1 MQTVVVDFS
10 GQNISVFYN
19 RQSFANVLM
28 GINSSVH
35 TAEDGCDQLKKSNN
49 F

>member
-1 MQTVVVDFS
+1 MQTVVADFS
-10 GQNISVFYN
+10 GQNVSVFCKH
-19 RQSFANVLM
+19 QSFANLLM

-35 TAEDGCDQLKKSNN
+35 TAEDGCDQLEKSNN

>member
-10 GQNISVFYN
+10 GQNISVFCKH
-19 RQSFANVLM
+19 QSFANLLM
-28 GINSSVH
+28 GINSSEH
-35 TAEDGCDQLKKSNN
+35 TAEDGCDQLKKSNK